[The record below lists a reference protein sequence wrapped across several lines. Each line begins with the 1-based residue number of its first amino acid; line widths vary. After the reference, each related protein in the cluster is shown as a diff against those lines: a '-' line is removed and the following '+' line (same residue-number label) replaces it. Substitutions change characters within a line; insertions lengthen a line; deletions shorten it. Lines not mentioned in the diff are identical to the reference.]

1 MPGLGQNAPMADQA
15 TETMEIAAPA
25 DRILDVLLDFD
36 AYPTWAKDLKGVTVE
51 STRRRGAGAA
61 RSRSGPPPWAAARA
75 TRCAT
80 TTGPPHLGWELVRGD
95 IMRKLDG
102 SYELAP
108 GGTDGRT
115 LVTYHLAVDLDH
127 PAAGLREAA
136 RRAEDHPH
144 RAARAAGARG
154 SPVTRV
160 LLFTGKGGVG
170 KTTTAAATAVRCAD
184 AGLRTIVL
192 STDPAHSLADAFDV
206 PLGPLPAPI
215 ADNLWGQQLDAQER
229 MEEGWHEIQGYL
241 REVFNWA
248 GVDGLEAEE
257 LSVIPGLDEIFSL
270 TDIKGFA
277 ESGEW
282 DVVVVD
288 CAPTAETI
296 RFLSLP
302 DILARYMERLFPVG
316 RRVNKV
322 IAPVLSRVTSL
333 PVADDGV
340 FENVSAFYDR
350 LDGVREILI
359 DPARSS
365 VRLVVNPERM
375 VIAEA
380 RRTYTYLSLFG
391 YRVDAV
397 IANRLLPGRGVRPVV
412 RPVEGAPRRAP
423 QDDRGQLRPAAR
435 AHRGAGRRGAGGRG
449 LAPRLRRARSTASAT
464 PPASCTRASR

>member
-1 MPGLGQNAPMADQA
+1 
-15 TETMEIAAPA
+15 
-25 DRILDVLLDFD
+25 
-36 AYPTWAKDLKGVTVE
+36 
-51 STRRRGAGAA
+51 
-61 RSRSGPPPWAAARA
+61 
-75 TRCAT
+75 
-80 TTGPPHLGWELVRGD
+80 
-95 IMRKLDG
+95 
-102 SYELAP
+102 
-108 GGTDGRT
+108 
-115 LVTYHLAVDLDH
+115 
-127 PAAGLREAA
+127 
-136 RRAEDHPH
+136 
-144 RAARAAGARG
+144 
-154 SPVTRV
+154 VTRV
-160 LLFTGKGGVG
+160 VLFTGKGGVG

-215 ADNLWGQQLDAQER
+215 THDLWGQQLDAQER

-241 REVFNWA
+241 QEVFSWA
-248 GVDGLEAEE
+248 GIDGLEAEE
-257 LSVIPGLDEIFSL
+257 LSVIPGLDEIFAL

-302 DILARYMERLFPVG
+302 DILSRYMERLFPVG

-340 FENVSAFYDR
+340 FDNVSAFYDR

-397 IANRLLPGRGVRPVV
+397 IANRLLPAEVTDPWFDRWKALHGEHLKTIEDSFAPLPILTVELAAEELVGVDSLRTF
-412 RPVEGAPRRAP
+412 GARVYGERDAASILHQGQPLKISRRAGRTTLALELP
-423 QDDRGQLRPAAR
+423 FADRDDLEL
-435 AHRGAGRRGAGGRG
+435 GRRGDELLVRVGPYRRAITLPDSLRNRPVTDASLKQG
-449 LAPRLRRARSTASAT
+449 RLRVTFEGGSGTDG
-464 PPASCTRASR
+464 